1 MVKLARNSFLINK
14 VIKIVWFLAACS
26 TLYFFSCNFFFILRE
41 GFQFEPSSNGLG
53 IFFELNKYI
62 FQIPIFA
69 AAITTALL
77 GWITVQI
84 YLETYLTTH
93 TNNLNTQ
100 KVNQYSTYLQHYKNF
115 LETIDIYIEHSNYL
129 KSNSIDRL
137 FFYRIIYPNSF
148 DGDLNIS
155 EKYKEIIFLIDSNIK
170 FLNEDLPRKIGYS
183 EHIKRLI
190 AHAENL
196 GISIQECDRKDF
208 IKLEYDFYLFINN
221 INKSLVVNEL
231 TRPEY

>member
-1 MVKLARNSFLINK
+1 MDKLARNSFLINK
-14 VIKIVWFLAACS
+14 VIKIVWFVAACS

-41 GFQFEPSSNGLG
+41 GYQFQPSSNGLG
-53 IFFELNKYI
+53 IFYDLNNYI

-115 LETIDIYIEHSNYL
+115 LETIDIYLEQSNYL
-129 KSNSIDRL
+129 RSDSIDRL

-155 EKYKEIIFLIDSNIK
+155 EKYKEILYMIDSNIK
-170 FLNEDLPRKIGYS
+170 FLNEDLPRKVGYS

-190 AHAENL
+190 DHAKKL

-221 INKSLVVNEL
+221 INKSLVINEL